1 MLKPKLGTYT
11 QTKHG
16 FVTEC
21 SVKAN
26 LTRTQT
32 SLITQMRR
40 GILPLALE
48 ASRFKSIPEE
58 QRLTGLCDLGEVESE
73 SHFLLQCPFCDGLRA
88 CFDE

>member
-1 MLKPKLGTYT
+1 MLKPKLGTYI
-11 QTKHG
+11 QTEHG

-32 SLITQMRR
+32 SLITQMRT

-48 ASRFKSIPEE
+48 VGRFKTIPEE
-58 QRLTGLCDLGEVESE
+58 QRLTGLCDLGEVESNLIFF
-73 SHFLLQCPFCDGLRA
+73 SRPFYDGLRA

>member
-1 MLKPKLGTYT
+1 MLKPKLGTYI
-11 QTKHG
+11 QTEHG

-32 SLITQMRR
+32 SLITQMRI

-48 ASRFKSIPEE
+48 VSRFKNIPQE

-73 SHFLLQCPFCDGLRA
+73 SHFLLQCPFYDGLSA